1 VARTIEGLLDKI
13 YFTSGS
19 EAEKGS
25 RFEKLIVAYLQT
37 AGQYA
42 DRFSDVRLWQDWE
55 GRQGKG
61 DTGIDIVATD
71 KITGELWA
79 IQCKFYAPHH
89 YLDKA
94 HIDWFFTAS
103 GKQPFA
109 QRLIVSTTDRWSSN
123 AEAALVGQQIP
134 VTRIGLADL
143 LDSDIDWEAVD
154 FERPSILPTTTKKRL
169 RPHQKQALT
178 DVFAGFQ
185 THDRGKLIMACGT
198 GKTFTSLKI
207 AEQMATEGKAK
218 ATTVLFLVPSIS
230 LLNQSLRE
238 WTNEAEVPFRAIA
251 VCSDTKVGKRSHTED
266 ISAHDLIY
274 PATTDTAVLVKQMA
288 LMAQHRQFTVVFS
301 TYQSIETVAAAQA
314 AGMADFDLIVC
325 DEAHRTTGVT
335 IKGEGDSAFVRVHDQ
350 SFIRA
355 SKRLYMTATP
365 RLFDDTVKKAAADA
379 DAVLCSMDDEAL
391 FGPELHRLGFG
402 QAVAADLLSD
412 YKVVVWRWTSSM
424 SRTPSKA
431 RLRTTARSSSVMR
444 SRSSAAGTGCPS
456 AS

>member
-1 VARTIEGLLDKI
+1 MARTIEGLLDKI

-55 GRQGKG
+55 GRQGKA

-71 KITGELWA
+71 KLTGELWA

-94 HIDWFFTAS
+94 HIDSFFTAS
-103 GKQPFA
+103 GKAGFA

-169 RPHQKQALT
+169 RPHQKQALA
-178 DVFAGFQ
+178 DVFEGFQ

-198 GKTFTSLKI
+198 GKTFTALKI

-218 ATTVLFLVPSIS
+218 ATSVLFLVPSIS

-238 WTNEAEVPFRAIA
+238 WTNRGRGAVPGLRGLLGHQGGQ
-251 VCSDTKVGKRSHTED
+251 TR
-266 ISAHDLIY
+266 
-274 PATTDTAVLVKQMA
+274 
-288 LMAQHRQFTVVFS
+288 QHR
-301 TYQSIETVAAAQA
+301 
-314 AGMADFDLIVC
+314 G
-325 DEAHRTTGVT
+325 H
-335 IKGEGDSAFVRVHDQ
+335 
-350 SFIRA
+350 
-355 SKRLYMTATP
+355 
-365 RLFDDTVKKAAADA
+365 
-379 DAVLCSMDDEAL
+379 
-391 FGPELHRLGFG
+391 LG
-402 QAVAADLLSD
+402 A
-412 YKVVVWRWTSSM
+412 
-424 SRTPSKA
+424 
-431 RLRTTARSSSVMR
+431 
-444 SRSSAAGTGCPS
+444 
-456 AS
+456 